1 MSQLSFSEDS
11 NHANQKDQDFL
22 PSTYADSLTQLM
34 SSPDYIHQIDPA
46 LLSHLNRSQV
56 QEIQKFI
63 SQAIAHEVNQ
73 KTAPINANY
82 DQLENQNSGRKKS
95 RSKLI
100 DIRFVID
107 LLFSRF
113 YVVLMVGKDVRKGQ
127 RRYPITRATKAGN
140 MIAAFIL
147 IVAMNLLISA
157 VLLLGLYLL
166 KSALSIDLLP
176 GHFSDQL
183 ETLKK

>member
-1 MSQLSFSEDS
+1 MPQLSFSEDS
-11 NHANQKDQDFL
+11 NHANQKDQDCS
-22 PSTYADSLTQLM
+22 PPTYADSLTQPM
-34 SSPDYIHQIDPA
+34 SSPDYINQIDPA
-46 LLSHLNRSQV
+46 LLSHLNGSQV
-56 QEIQKFI
+56 QEIKKFI

-82 DQLENQNSGRKKS
+82 NQLENQASVRKKS

-140 MIAAFIL
+140 MIAAFFL

-157 VLLLGLYLL
+157 ILLLGLYLL

-183 ETLKK
+183 ETLKN